1 MTPVG
6 PETKTKVPRSIAPR
20 LTQKSPGQRTELDT
34 TSSACRLKSMILR
47 LDLLLWSLSV
57 SIGCHFLIN
66 LLLLKSALMFLLS
79 TSEKNFLLYMSKC
92 TKIGN

>member
-6 PETKTKVPRSIAPR
+6 PETKTKVPHYTAPR

-34 TSSACRLKSMILR
+34 TSLAYRLKSMILR
-47 LDLLLWSLSV
+47 LDILLRSLSIFI
-57 SIGCHFLIN
+57 SCHFLIN
-66 LLLLKSALMFLLS
+66 PLLLKSVLMFLLS
-79 TSEKNFLLYMSKC
+79 TSKNFLLYMSKF